1 MKLGMIGLG
10 RMGLNMVKRLLQGGQ
25 EVVEDSREGRWRA
38 LQAIESG
45 VAAPVTTLSLMQR
58 FISQD
63 PGLFANRMLA
73 ALRQEFGGHKVKT
86 AQPEK
91 FEKDFLPQTKA
102 GQGSGDLPP
111 PSPSGPSGTKNW
123 RQRAL

>member
-91 FEKDFLPQTKA
+91 FEKDFL
-102 GQGSGDLPP
+102 L
-111 PSPSGPSGTKNW
+111 
-123 RQRAL
+123 